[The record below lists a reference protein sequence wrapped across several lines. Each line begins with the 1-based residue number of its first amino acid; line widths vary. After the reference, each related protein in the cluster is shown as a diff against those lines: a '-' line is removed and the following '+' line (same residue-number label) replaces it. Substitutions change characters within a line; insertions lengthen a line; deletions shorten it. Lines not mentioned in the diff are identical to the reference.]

1 MSDKITRRQLLGASL
16 RASAGALLARSGN
29 KVLGSSIPP
38 ANQGFQNQ
46 KFDVI
51 VIGAGIAGLAA
62 ARSLKQ
68 RGAEVLVLEARNRI
82 GGRVWTD
89 QSMSGVPLDLGAS
102 WIQGTSGNP
111 ITSLARSFN
120 LRTLPTDF
128 DNVALYDS
136 TSRRL
141 SNSEVTRIET
151 NYQSLRQRLER
162 LRDQMQRAGQRD
174 ISLQD
179 GLDRVLARQNLTDS
193 ARSELNF
200 AINAEIEA
208 EYAADAAGLS
218 LFNWDQDEGF
228 SGPSVLL
235 PGGYGQIATGL
246 AQGLDVR
253 VKTQVKRVEY
263 SDREVR
269 VATDQDLFT
278 AGKVIVTLP
287 LGVLK
292 SGAVTFAPALP
303 DEKMKAIRRLGM
315 GVLDKVYL
323 RFPQVFWPKESDVL
337 GVISQAKGEWAAWIN
352 YYRYTGQPILAAL
365 NAGNFAKSLEGLPNQ
380 EIVNSAMKALRQ
392 IYGRSIPD
400 PERFIITRWGADPF
414 SLGAYSSIPPLAT
427 GQDYDTLAAPLGDR
441 VFFAGE
447 ATSRTY
453 PATVHGAFL
462 SGEREA
468 RRISKL

>member
-1 MSDKITRRQLLGASL
+1 
-16 RASAGALLARSGN
+16 
-29 KVLGSSIPP
+29 
-38 ANQGFQNQ
+38 
-46 KFDVI
+46 
-51 VIGAGIAGLAA
+51 
-62 ARSLKQ
+62 
-68 RGAEVLVLEARNRI
+68 
-82 GGRVWTD
+82 
-89 QSMSGVPLDLGAS
+89 
-102 WIQGTSGNP
+102 
-111 ITSLARSFN
+111 
-120 LRTLPTDF
+120 
-128 DNVALYDS
+128 
-136 TSRRL
+136 
-141 SNSEVTRIET
+141 
-151 NYQSLRQRLER
+151 
-162 LRDQMQRAGQRD
+162 
-174 ISLQD
+174 
-179 GLDRVLARQNLTDS
+179 
-193 ARSELNF
+193 
-200 AINAEIEA
+200 
-208 EYAADAAGLS
+208 
-218 LFNWDQDEGF
+218 
-228 SGPSVLL
+228 L

-253 VKTQVKRVEY
+253 VKSQVKRVEY

-365 NAGNFAKSLEGLPNQ
+365 NAGNFAKTLEGLANQ
-380 EIVNSAMKALRQ
+380 EIVNAAMKVLRQ
-392 IYGRSIPD
+392 IYGRSISD